1 MTLQTSVT
9 TEPSPELAAALRRS
23 IIDINKGRTRVFNS
37 TEEFLAHLE
46 SLTDTEEG
54 PNT

>member
-1 MTLQTSVT
+1 MTTSAT
-9 TEPSPELAAALRRS
+9 TDPSAELSAALRRS